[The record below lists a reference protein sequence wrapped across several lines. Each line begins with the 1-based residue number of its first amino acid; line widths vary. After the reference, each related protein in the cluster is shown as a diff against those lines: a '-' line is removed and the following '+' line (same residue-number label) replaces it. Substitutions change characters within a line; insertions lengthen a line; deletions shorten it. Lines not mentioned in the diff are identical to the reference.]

1 MPCFRPAAIARTLV
15 LALLFTCAQAAELG
29 ETVVRSYIGQ
39 PLIADI
45 ELTALA
51 DPNVAV
57 QVRLAHPDVYKGANI
72 AMHPVLSGLNMSVMR
87 RDARQFLHITSVK
100 QVDSEYLHLF
110 VELIEG
116 GKRSVRAETLWLG
129 KDPSPPPPPRPPPP
143 PPPAPTLPKPLAPPP
158 QLQPQLQPP
167 PQVPAFVAPAVAR
180 LTPAR
185 APASANRFAQPVP
198 ASSCPSSEQ
207 VKACAAV
214 DVENGLLN
222 AQIVELEEKVKALEL
237 AIRGNAAFAEVAAKP
252 VAKAPTPPPPP
263 PKTVA
268 RKKEGFPWLIS
279 MGVLAL
285 LAGIGGATYYLVKKR
300 KLKGADPDAVAATAW
315 YSRMAGKLKRK
326 SKGAAPAEPTPSA
339 PS

>member
-1 MPCFRPAAIARTLV
+1 MHRFRPAALAQAIV
-15 LALLFTCAQAAELG
+15 LALMFTCAQAAELG
-29 ETVVRSYIGQ
+29 DTVVRSYIGQ

-72 AMHPVLSGLNMSVMR
+72 AMHPALSSLNMSVMR
-87 RDARQFLHITSVK
+87 RDGRQFLHITSVK

-129 KDPSPPPPPRPPPP
+129 KDPSPPPPPPPLPPPLPKPQPLPLPLPPPQAQSLPPPP
-143 PPPAPTLPKPLAPPP
+143 
-158 QLQPQLQPP
+158 
-167 PQVPAFVAPAVAR
+167 VPVPVTAAVAR
-180 LTPAR
+180 FVPAPVP
-185 APASANRFAQPVP
+185 APAIRMTQPVP
-198 ASSCPSSEQ
+198 ALSCPTSEQ

-214 DVENGLLN
+214 NYQNGLLS

-237 AIRGNAAFAEVAAKP
+237 AIRGSAEFAEPAAKP
-252 VAKAPTPPPPP
+252 VALTPKAPPPP

-268 RKKEGFPWLIS
+268 RPKEGFPWLMTI
-279 MGVLAL
+279 GLFAL
-285 LAGIGGATYYLVKKR
+285 LAAIGGGAYYLVKKR
-300 KLKGADPDAVAATAW
+300 KARPADPDAVSATAW

-326 SKGAAPAEPTPSA
+326 PKGAPPAEPEPSSPA
-339 PS
+339 